1 MKRVKA
7 VLRGP
12 PRLRSAFRPVR
23 GADGI
28 EQSPETA
35 GLRNHITQNRTPT
48 AADLERVP
56 AERDP
61 ELVEAVQEVDLSL
74 ALRNVPIDAD
84 APPPRDRPAAPAIG
98 WSSRILLALLRERER
113 TQPS

>member
-1 MKRVKA
+1 M
-7 VLRGP
+7 
-12 PRLRSAFRPVR
+12 R
-23 GADGI
+23 GADDI

-35 GLRNHITQNRTPT
+35 GLRNHITRNRTPT

-74 ALRNVPIDAD
+74 APRSVPIEAD
-84 APPPRDRPAAPAIG
+84 DLHLRVIDLPTLIEIKSSTGRARDRLIVP
-98 WSSRILLALLRERER
+98 ILLALLRERER